1 MAYLSLYRKYRPDT
15 WDKVIGQKYVVRTLI
30 NQIER
35 KTVTHAYL
43 FTGTRGTG
51 KTTSAKI
58 FARAINCLHPVDGS
72 PCGECEICRAL
83 RGEGSID
90 IIEMDAASNNG
101 VEEIRDLR
109 ENVQYPPSVAKYKVY
124 IVDEVHMLSASAF
137 NALLKTLEEPPE
149 HAVFILATTEV
160 HKLPAT
166 ILSRCMRFDFRLVPK
181 AELTEHLEKILEAEG
196 VPFEKG
202 APELIAEQGEG
213 SVRDMLSLADMCLAY
228 SPDRLTVSAVYD
240 VLGTSEFGSLKTLA
254 EALLAGDVSSVL
266 GETERVYNRGKGFT
280 VLNKELARFFREL
293 VTVKNVPGYKGDFSE
308 EEFSA
313 IAALAKQYDNYRIA
327 RIMQILASAEGDLR
341 YSTRP
346 RITFEAILVKAAAM
360 YTDASVEAL
369 VSRITALE
377 KAMAGGVV
385 PVTARIAKTTQ
396 KPNVSAEDIQKRITD
411 FSGTGAETEV
421 ADVQIFEEKTT
432 SARDGKA
439 EVFMGNLL
447 TELRT
452 QKRRILYNAL
462 NAQQNYSLRD
472 GVFVVN
478 ASDASSYDML
488 TEENNLKAL
497 EDAARRLSAGTV
509 SLKVVSDA
517 VSEEKRVK
525 HTAVDRAKLYDL
537 LGGRLKEKK

>member
-72 PCGECEICRAL
+72 PCGKCEICRAL

-196 VPFEKG
+196 VPYEKG

-266 GETERVYNRGKGFT
+266 CETERVYNRGKGFT

-377 KAMAGGVV
+377 KAIASGVV
-385 PVTARIAKTTQ
+385 PSFKSVPEASS
-396 KPNVSAEDIQKRITD
+396 KPQVSADDIQKRITD

>member
-124 IVDEVHMLSASAF
+124 IIDEVHMLSASAF

-196 VPFEKG
+196 VPYEKG

-266 GETERVYNRGKGFT
+266 CETERVYNRGKGFT

-377 KAMAGGVV
+377 KAIASGAV
-385 PVTARIAKTTQ
+385 PSFKSVPEASS
-396 KPNVSAEDIQKRITD
+396 KPQVSADDIQKRITD

-421 ADVQIFEEKTT
+421 ADVQIFEEKTAT
-432 SARDGKA
+432 ARDGKA
-439 EVFMGNLL
+439 EVFMGGML

-497 EDAARRLSAGTV
+497 EDAAKRLSAGTV

>member
-35 KTVTHAYL
+35 KSVTHAYL

-58 FARAINCLHPVDGS
+58 FARAINCLNPVNGS
-72 PCGECEICRAL
+72 PCGECEACRAL

-124 IVDEVHMLSASAF
+124 IIDEVHMLSASAF

-181 AELTEHLEKILEAEG
+181 AELTKHLEKILKAEG

-228 SPDRLTVSAVYD
+228 SPDKLTVSAVYD

-254 EALLAGDVSSVL
+254 EALLEGDVSSVL

-308 EEFSA
+308 EEFSVVS
-313 IAALAKQYDNYRIA
+313 ALAKKYDNYRIA

-360 YTDASVEAL
+360 YTDDSREAL
-369 VSRITALE
+369 LSRVAALE
-377 KAMAGGVV
+377 KALANGVAPAPAYV
-385 PVTARIAKTTQ
+385 PETSRKV
-396 KPNVSAEDIQKRITD
+396 NVSAEDIQKRITD

-421 ADVQIFEEKTT
+421 ADVQVFEEKTV
-432 SARDGKA
+432 RDPDGKA

-462 NAQQNYSLRD
+462 NAQQNYSLND
-472 GVFVVN
+472 GVFAVT
-478 ASDASSYDML
+478 ASDTPSYNML

-497 EDAARRLSAGTV
+497 EEAAKRLSAGTV
-509 SLKVVSDA
+509 TLKIVSDGA
-517 VSEEKRVK
+517 DKEKRVR
-525 HTAVDRAKLYDL
+525 HTAVDRARLYELIGD
-537 LGGRLKEKK
+537 RLKEKK